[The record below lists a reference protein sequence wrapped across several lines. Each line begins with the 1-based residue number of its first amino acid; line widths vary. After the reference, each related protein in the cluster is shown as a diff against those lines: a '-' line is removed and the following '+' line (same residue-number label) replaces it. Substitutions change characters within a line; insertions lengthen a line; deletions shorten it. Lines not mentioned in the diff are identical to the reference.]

1 MPKAVPV
8 LWSRW
13 IEFLCLILIFYG
25 LAMVFAPQFM
35 SSALVGPLLYH
46 TETLRSAFTKLAEP
60 DVTFVNI
67 LNGLLG
73 AVTIGYAIIIGW
85 IVYEPFRKGERW
97 SWNAIAMSITAWALF
112 EFYVKWTS
120 GLGIWSMAHFGL
132 LVAFAIPLLA
142 SYPYFHPAS
151 KRQTILR

>member
-25 LAMVFAPQFM
+25 LAMVFARQFM
-35 SSALVGPLLYH
+35 SSALEVPLLYH

-73 AVTIGYAIIIGW
+73 AVTIGYAILIGW
-85 IVYEPFRKGERW
+85 MVYGPLRNGCGLLL
-97 SWNAIAMSITAWALF
+97 SGTAMSLT
-112 EFYVKWTS
+112 
-120 GLGIWSMAHFGL
+120 
-132 LVAFAIPLLA
+132 
-142 SYPYFHPAS
+142 
-151 KRQTILR
+151 